1 MDQTTLLGLIAAATI
16 GIVATMYIL
25 RRQRRDTAAAT
36 RQTPYAVSTEG
47 LKRCPNCGFGNL
59 VVDTTCGSCRK
70 PLPG

>member
-1 MDQTTLLGLIAAATI
+1 MDQTTLLGLIAAAAI

-25 RRQRRDTAAAT
+25 RRQRRDAAAAT
-36 RQTPYAVSTEG
+36 RQSPYAVSTEG